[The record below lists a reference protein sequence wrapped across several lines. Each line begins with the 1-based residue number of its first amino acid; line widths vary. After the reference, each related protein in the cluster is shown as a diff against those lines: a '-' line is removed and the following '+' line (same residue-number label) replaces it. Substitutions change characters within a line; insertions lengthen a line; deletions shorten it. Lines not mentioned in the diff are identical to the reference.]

1 MHILAV
7 LRIFVQE
14 FDDVLNLSH
23 VFLLIVLESD
33 DNLFFEVLLDLFL
46 RTVPD
51 TIAAQQVV
59 HNDCI
64 IEDTFHTTINVEKR
78 LLISFPFN
86 LLAWLLE
93 RSLDRIEEVVL
104 GASIPQAPRS
114 SQVELL
120 RHAIQHRIRVTSERE
135 SFARVVV
142 LVIIAVIHTGIL
154 IEL

>member
-1 MHILAV
+1 MHILAI

-33 DNLFFEVLLDLFL
+33 DNLFLQILLDFL
-46 RTVPD
+46 LRAVPD

-59 HNDCI
+59 HNDGI
-64 IEDTFHTTINVEKR
+64 VEDTFHTTIHVEKR
-78 LLISFPFN
+78 LLISFPFD
-86 LLAWLLE
+86 LLDWLLE

-104 GASIPQAPRS
+104 GASVPQAPRS

-120 RHAIQHRIRVTSERE
+120 RHAI
-135 SFARVVV
+135 
-142 LVIIAVIHTGIL
+142 
-154 IEL
+154 